1 MGNSA
6 NHTMKRF
13 FAIIATLCCVTVI
26 SSIVNFPND
35 FTSGL
40 QASEVSLSDVLKQAP
55 AEQEFLDVDQAFV
68 VSGDYLGEEIII
80 RWEIA
85 PEYYLYRHQFE
96 FEGQGVT
103 IKEPYIPDGKDKEDP
118 YFGRVQVYYK
128 FLEVSVGIQ
137 DPDEEFLIRFEYQ
150 GCAEAGLCYPP
161 TERMFRFIKTAD
173 GSYAAPD
180 GVQEYEETTDSSAEP
195 TAETEFKGER
205 EMLSDILSGG
215 NMWLVA
221 LAFFGAG
228 ILLTFTPCV
237 LPMIPI
243 LSSIIAG
250 QSGQLTVWKSF
261 KLAFVYVQSMAITYA
276 LFGILV
282 AQAGGALSGFLQS
295 PPVLIGVAI
304 LFILLALSMFGFYE
318 LQLPQKVQDK
328 LQTVN
333 QKQSGGQYVS
343 VALMGVLATLV
354 VSPCTSAPLTAALL
368 VIAQNGDVVSGGF
381 SLYMLGI
388 GMGLPLL
395 LLGAGGGKWLPKAGG
410 WMDQVKAAFGYMM
423 LALAI
428 YITSHLLPGGL
439 YLGLWAALLIH
450 ASYRFGAFRKAK
462 GALQGLGQL
471 VSLALFALGLVY
483 LTGAFLGNN
492 RLLNPL
498 DGLLSEST
506 LSDQHLEFKK
516 FNTLVELQSELIQ
529 AKKIGRPVM
538 VDFFAE
544 WCVACYEFED
554 FTFKDRRVQNFLDQK
569 RVLLLQADVT
579 DNSKAHRALMQH
591 YQVLGL
597 PTILL
602 FDEKGKEQSRLRA
615 TGFEGAELFLQRLE
629 AAFP

>member
-1 MGNSA
+1 
-6 NHTMKRF
+6 MKRIF
-13 FAIIATLCCVTVI
+13 CLLALLYCASVA
-26 SSIVNFPND
+26 
-35 FTSGL
+35 
-40 QASEVSLSDVLKQAP
+40 ASEININDVLQQAP
-55 AEQEFLDVDQAFV
+55 PETEFLEVDDAFKV
-68 VSGDYLGEEIII
+68 TADYLGDEILI
-80 RWEIA
+80 RWEIT
-85 PEYYLYRHQFE
+85 PGYYLYRHRFE
-96 FEGQGVT
+96 FEGQGVVL
-103 IKEPYIPDGKDKEDP
+103 KEPNIPDGLDKDDQ
-118 YFGRVQVYYK
+118 YFGPVQVYYK
-128 FLEVSVGIQ
+128 HVEVSVGIS
-137 DPDEEFLIRFEYQ
+137 DPASEFVVRFEYQ

-161 TERMFRFIKTAD
+161 TERMLQFVKAD
-173 GSYAAPD
+173 DGNFVAPAGVEEYEAPD
-180 GVQEYEETTDSSAEP
+180 TLETTTTSEP
-195 TAETEFKGER
+195 EFIGER
-205 EMLSDILSGG
+205 EMLSEILTGG

-250 QSGQLTVWKSF
+250 QSGQLTAWKSF

-276 LFGILV
+276 IFGILV

-295 PPVLIGVAI
+295 PPVLIGVAL
-304 LFILLALSMFGFYE
+304 LFIILAMSMFGLYE
-318 LQLPQKVQDK
+318 LQLPQKIQDK
-328 LQTVN
+328 LQNVN
-333 QKQSGGQYVS
+333 QRQSGGQYFS

-410 WMDQVKAAFGYMM
+410 WMDKVKAAFGYMM
-423 LALAI
+423 LGLAL

-439 YLGLWAALLIH
+439 YLGLWAVLLIH
-450 ASYRFGAFRKAK
+450 ASYYFGAFRKTK
-462 GALQGLGQL
+462 GALSGLGQI
-471 VSLALFALGLVY
+471 VTLALFALGLVY

-506 LSDQHLEFKK
+506 LSEQHLEFKK
-516 FNTLVELQSELIQ
+516 FNSLAELEAELIQ
-529 AKKIGRPVM
+529 AKQIGRPVM

-554 FTFKDRRVQNFLDQK
+554 FTFKDRRVQNFLNQE

-579 DNSKAHRALMQH
+579 DNTKVHRDLMQH

-602 FDEKGKEQSRLRA
+602 FDDEGVEQTRLRA
-615 TGFEGAELFLQRLE
+615 TGFESAELFLQRLQ
-629 AAFP
+629 AAIR

>member
-1 MGNSA
+1 
-6 NHTMKRF
+6 MKRIF
-13 FAIIATLCCVTVI
+13 CLLAILYC
-26 SSIVNFPND
+26 
-35 FTSGL
+35 TSMP
-40 QASEVSLSDVLKQAP
+40 ASEINLNDVLQQAP
-55 AEQEFLDVDQAFV
+55 PETEFLEVDDAFRV
-68 VSGDYLGEEIII
+68 TADYLGDEILV
-80 RWEIA
+80 RWEIT
-85 PEYYLYRHQFE
+85 PGYYLYRHQFE
-96 FEGQGVT
+96 FEGQGVV
-103 IKEPYIPDGKDKEDP
+103 INNPNIPDGLDKDDP
-118 YFGRVQVYYK
+118 YFGPVQVYYK
-128 FLEVSVGIQ
+128 HVEVSMGIS
-137 DPDEEFLIRFEYQ
+137 DPASEFVLRFEYQ

-161 TERMFRFIKTAD
+161 TERMLRFVKTDD
-173 GSYAAPD
+173 GNFTAPA
-180 GVQEYEETTDSSAEP
+180 GVEEYEVPDTIEPSTTNEP
-195 TAETEFKGER
+195 EFIGER
-205 EMLSDILSGG
+205 EMLSEILTGG

-250 QSGQLTVWKSF
+250 QSGQLTAWKSF
-261 KLAFVYVQSMAITYA
+261 KLAFVYVQSMAVTYA
-276 LFGILV
+276 IFGILV

-304 LFILLALSMFGFYE
+304 LFIILAMSMFGLYE
-318 LQLPQKVQDK
+318 LQLPQKIQDK
-328 LQTVN
+328 LQDVN
-333 QKQSGGQYVS
+333 QRQSGGQYFS

-410 WMDQVKAAFGYMM
+410 WMDKVKAAFGYMM
-423 LALAI
+423 LGLAL
-428 YITSHLLPGGL
+428 YITSHLLPGGF
-439 YLGLWAALLIH
+439 YLGLWAVLLIH
-450 ASYRFGAFRKAK
+450 ASYYFGAFRKAK
-462 GALQGLGQL
+462 GALSGLGQI
-471 VSLALFALGLVY
+471 VALAFFALGLVY

-506 LSDQHLEFKK
+506 LSEQHLEFKK
-516 FNTLVELQSELIQ
+516 FNSLAELQVELAQ
-529 AKKIGRPVM
+529 AKQIGRPVM

-554 FTFKDRRVQNFLDQK
+554 FTFKDRRVQNFLNQE

-579 DNSKAHRALMQH
+579 DNTKVHRDLMQH

-602 FDEKGKEQSRLRA
+602 FDDEGIEQTRLRA
-615 TGFEGAELFLQRLE
+615 TGFESAEPFLQRLQ
-629 AAFP
+629 AAFR